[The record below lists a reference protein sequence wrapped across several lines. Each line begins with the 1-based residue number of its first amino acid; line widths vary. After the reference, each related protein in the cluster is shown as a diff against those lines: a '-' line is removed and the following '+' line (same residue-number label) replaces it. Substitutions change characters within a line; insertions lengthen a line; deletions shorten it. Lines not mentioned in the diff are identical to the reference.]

1 MNTTTAPVS
10 LRLVDPGA
18 SFVLAQGQLV
28 HLGPAGRAGPVLG
41 ASAAPWRLQVQA
53 GAVWVTWPGC
63 GDDVF
68 LSVGEE
74 VAVPAGV
81 TVLVEAE
88 PRIWR
93 GAARLG
99 VSLREASQPGT
110 AARLWRWVRRLR
122 VPGAGFGSP
131 A

>member
-1 MNTTTAPVS
+1 MNTTTTPVS

-28 HLGPAGRAGPVLG
+28 HLGPAGPAGPVLG
-41 ASAAPWRLQVQA
+41 AAAGPWRLQVQA

-68 LSVGEE
+68 LSVGEQVE
-74 VAVPAGV
+74 VPAGV
-81 TVLVEAE
+81 TVLVEPE
-88 PRIWR
+88 PRLWR

-99 VSLREASQPGT
+99 VSLQADLPGG
-110 AARLWRWVRRLR
+110 AGDRLGRWVRRLR
-122 VPGAGFGSP
+122 LPPGLRLP

>member
-1 MNTTTAPVS
+1 MNPTTAPVS
-10 LRLVDPGA
+10 LRLVEPGA

-68 LSVGEE
+68 LSVGEQVE
-74 VAVPAGV
+74 VPAGV

-93 GAARLG
+93 GAARLCLQVQAPTPG
-99 VSLREASQPGT
+99 RRQRWGQAWRRWRSGGWQP
-110 AARLWRWVRRLR
+110 ARR
-122 VPGAGFGSP
+122 VV
-131 A
+131 